1 MGHKFCKW
9 SRPVQEQVWVLQEG
23 TGTWSGGW
31 LPWRGWPWC
40 CWYTCYLQCVSQI
53 PGARFFSGK
62 VVPQF
67 PGVSEIVGPEAGRT
81 LLGLRLLLQLLFDQ
95 PGLENKNYV
104 WKMKLY
110 YPNLCSVNLAVQ
122 SPPTVS
128 GASVN
133 VMQAPQRGIWKVFNQ
148 KHAWCYLSKVREMS
162 GLLARFYTR
171 PLCCRYA
178 HLWSQY
184 HLKCWKSVIALSK
197 LDLSFLVFRPCQ
209 STLDCASR
217 DINLVGGW
225 GSF

>member
-1 MGHKFCKW
+1 MGHKFCEW

-53 PGARFFSGK
+53 PGARFFSRK

-67 PGVSEIVGPEAGRT
+67 PGVSEIVGPEAGWT

-110 YPNLCSVNLAVQ
+110 YPNLCSVNLAVP

-133 VMQAPQRGIWKVFNQ
+133 VMQAPQRGIWK
-148 KHAWCYLSKVREMS
+148 LSIEKFSTKNVH
-162 GLLARFYTR
+162 GVIFK
-171 PLCCRYA
+171 RYGRCQA
-178 HLWSQY
+178 SWQGFTP
-184 HLKCWKSVIALSK
+184 
-197 LDLSFLVFRPCQ
+197 DLSVAGMLT
-209 STLDCASR
+209 SGHN
-217 DINLVGGW
+217 II
-225 GSF
+225 